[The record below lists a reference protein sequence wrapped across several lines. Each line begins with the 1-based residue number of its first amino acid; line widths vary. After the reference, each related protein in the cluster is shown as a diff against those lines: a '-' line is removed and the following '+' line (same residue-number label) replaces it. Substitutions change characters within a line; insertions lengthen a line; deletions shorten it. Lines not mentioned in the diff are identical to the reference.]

1 MEWNSDSSP
10 GDLSTRNS
18 CSNSD
23 NDGESPFTP
32 EERVSCVNVEEW
44 TDAVS
49 KMHGLCLTP
58 MIERSPLRSA
68 SRLRSGVQGR
78 ILFPPEEQAL
88 VKWSIKE
95 MYALALFLMLHRL
108 G

>member
-1 MEWNSDSSP
+1 MEWNSDLSP
-10 GDLSTRNS
+10 GDLSTHDS
-18 CSNSD
+18 CISLD

-32 EERVSCVNVEEW
+32 KERVSCVNVEEW
-44 TDAVS
+44 TDAVN

-58 MIERSPLRSA
+58 TIERSATRSA

-88 VKWSIKE
+88 VK
-95 MYALALFLMLHRL
+95 
-108 G
+108 